1 MLQQQV
7 AGGSLLEVQFYEFNF
22 SGTEG
27 SLQWFT
33 QSTMVNV
40 PPGGT
45 RLVAS
50 VASWQIAFGSVE
62 NKISSLGVLAGA
74 DPNAFPQIWASI
86 GVIAFN
92 PSDPNP
98 TVAPPNPWTANVSV
112 QVLIFA

>member
-1 MLQQQV
+1 MRPAQALLHRRKHERHRTCFNSRLPV
-7 AGGSLLEVQFYEFNF
+7 AAFF

-27 SLQWFT
+27 SSQWFT

-98 TVAPPNPWTANVSV
+98 TVAPPNPW
-112 QVLIFA
+112 